1 MSWGRLGI
9 AALVRRR
16 VLLAAH
22 KAAARDEYQGTD
34 DSSLVERMGLSDDG
48 RKLLDSIVRP
58 FRFIS
63 AGAHTTG
70 GHNLD
75 EISAVSYLLPYSF
88 DAAPHAVKASVANVI
103 LRQPSDIFVGRQ
115 IAVSGS
121 HRDIAGAGHDVRTLD
136 QLLPDRISDSD
147 IILFVHGD
155 QRELEQIEVDYL
167 KKLKEAFGREQA
179 RHHLIVVQNKID
191 RFAENEAGF
200 ERVKNRI
207 REQCKEAL
215 GFEPYFFAVSATRY
229 YNGKLKQKE
238 ALANKSGMPELMA
251 QITSLAPNAEE
262 FRHYRIVYSLR
273 ELQKQ
278 IKEQIDTLEAAN
290 SRDKKAFISYFAA
303 FNQNIDVYKQHIADF
318 KRRFAALESDEY

>member
-1 MSWGRLGI
+1 MSDSVFSLQQYTASEI
-9 AALVRRR
+9 TPLQQS
-16 VLLAAH
+16 LL
-22 KAAARDEYQGTD
+22 
-34 DSSLVERMGLSDDG
+34 
-48 RKLLDSIVRP
+48 KLKQ
-58 FRFIS
+58 
-63 AGAHTTG
+63 
-70 GHNLD
+70 
-75 EISAVSYLLPYSF
+75 EISSSGS
-88 DAAPHAVKASVANVI
+88 KT
-103 LRQPSDIFVGRQ
+103 R
-115 IAVSGS
+115 IAVFGLYNAGKSMLLNMLTGNFDEQHFPFATKDARETRSIKDLEFGS
-121 HRDIAGAGHDVRTLD
+121 FIYRDTPGLDADDADDTEAKAG
-136 QLLPDRISDSD
+136 ISDSD

-303 FNQNIDVYKQHIADF
+303 FNQNMDVYKQHIADF